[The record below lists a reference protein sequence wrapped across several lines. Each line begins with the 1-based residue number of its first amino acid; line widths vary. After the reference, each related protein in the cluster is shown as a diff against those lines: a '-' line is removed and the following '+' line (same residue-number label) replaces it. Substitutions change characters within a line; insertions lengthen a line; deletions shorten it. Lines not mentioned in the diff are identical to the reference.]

1 MNLEAMSS
9 SSVLYS
15 VEYTAISAL
24 EFGQN
29 NIENQLI
36 KPRKNSP
43 FRTHPLRARIILA
56 LIGCCSDHGSRRGQL
71 AGHRALRAA
80 VQILPEFSGDCR
92 FVFRFSSSSHLLTLT
107 LTLTVIPN
115 SSSTLLVQSLNSLN
129 TLSTHSPWARL
140 LLLSLPVSYL
150 MFP

>member
-92 FVFRFSSSSHLLTLT
+92 FVFRFFLPHSLTHPHFYCD
-107 LTLTVIPN
+107 PN
-115 SSSTLLVQSLNSLN
+115 SPCTVSYNPLN

-150 MFP
+150 LFP